1 MLREDGGTEE
11 KARQLADAFQTEL
24 LALVGEQ
31 EKLEEKNEW
40 IIAKG
45 SEKPPDERTSVAMPN
60 EFKSFFDKHQ
70 LELDSLPREKFNLLI
85 DLFRRDLDGKA
96 DLYKPDPGLFGFRG
110 WGLERRLGT
119 TALAHVESLRAE
131 IQKLKDE
138 LPEQYPFVLGVHDKD
153 EAQVADLELHLR
165 SSPTTWD
172 GKSRVT
178 FCAF

>member
-1 MLREDGGTEE
+1 MMAAWNVTGEPELELGGAVDEGKLDLETLQRWIRWLGKQPLHYPHFEPWQAMLREDGGTKE

-85 DLFRRDLDGKA
+85 RPL
-96 DLYKPDPGLFGFRG
+96 
-110 WGLERRLGT
+110 
-119 TALAHVESLRAE
+119 
-131 IQKLKDE
+131 
-138 LPEQYPFVLGVHDKD
+138 
-153 EAQVADLELHLR
+153 
-165 SSPTTWD
+165 
-172 GKSRVT
+172 
-178 FCAF
+178 